1 MGVLENYIKQQNK
14 AGKIKVQNPFKWKD
28 NYRDGVLEFL
38 KENCTEEF
46 RKSVVELPDKIDR
59 AECFEQFGKDLYAG
73 FVAAMLWGGINAS
86 RPQKGHKGDLKTT
99 DACRAFS
106 EEAKTITKKLSDVK
120 MLLRESTIAKAYDSM
135 KNGENRIPGVGRSFL
150 TKILFFLSGESGY
163 PSPRPLIFDNQ
174 SVYIHRALLMELGD
188 GNHDKWYTPKGS
200 FRKSEVGTY
209 GNYLE
214 VMDAIAKKCDIKD
227 VCLLESFLF
236 GKPLNQKGARN
247 NDNPRHVIH
256 NYVNSRTPKKAK
268 GKNSSNTKQ
277 EAKSLKVKAAN
288 LKARDIKPGEGRKI
302 SLKGKAFPYEG
313 VETFWFIGEDKRKI
327 FCELLNSNASY
338 PIENVLSK
346 KQFDKRGGEAPYWI
360 MDFKKHD
367 RAAVESLYNEV
378 WKILK
383 EALEL

>member
-1 MGVLENYIKQQNK
+1 M
-14 AGKIKVQNPFKWKD
+14 
-28 NYRDGVLEFL
+28 
-38 KENCTEEF
+38 
-46 RKSVVELPDKIDR
+46 
-59 AECFEQFGKDLYAG
+59 
-73 FVAAMLWGGINAS
+73 
-86 RPQKGHKGDLKTT
+86 
-99 DACRAFS
+99 
-106 EEAKTITKKLSDVK
+106 K

-135 KNGENRIPGVGRSFL
+135 KNGENRIPGVDRSFL

-346 KQFDKRGGEAPYWI
+346 KQFDKRGGKAPYWI